1 MARKSKRGGSKKL
14 SSYTREV
21 SSYASKALSGIG
33 TAQVIAILPWVAGG
47 IAVWWAYTKLA
58 GGEAGFDLTGG
69 GVVPLPTGLP
79 YPDYVYA
86 DIADRQFN
94 SMNMWG
100 TDTDSLF
107 SAVQN
112 LSPQELIA
120 VASKFGKRA
129 STVSLFPGTQQ
140 SISFPRSL
148 TEWYDSELSG
158 ADRDRM
164 KAIWAGTGL
173 Y

>member
-1 MARKSKRGGSKKL
+1 MAQKSF
-14 SSYTREV
+14 TR
-21 SSYASKALSGIG
+21 SARSYASKALKGIG
-33 TAQVIAILPWVAGG
+33 TAEVMAFLPWIAGG

-58 GGEAGFDLTGG
+58 GGQAGFDLTGG
-69 GVVPLPTGLP
+69 GNVPLPSGLP
-79 YPDYVYA
+79 YPEYIYS
-86 DIADRQFN
+86 DIADREFN
-94 SMNMWG
+94 AMNMWG
-100 TDTDSLF
+100 TDTESLF
-107 SAVQN
+107 SAVQG

-129 STVSLFPGTQQ
+129 STISLFPGTQQ
-140 SISFPRSL
+140 SFSFPRSI

-158 ADRDRM
+158 ADRTRM

>member
-1 MARKSKRGGSKKL
+1 MARKSKKGRSKKV

-33 TAQVIAILPWVAGG
+33 TAQVVAFLPWIAGG

-69 GVVPLPTGLP
+69 GNVPLPSGLP
-79 YPDYVYA
+79 YPEYIYA
-86 DIADRQFN
+86 DIADREFN
-94 SMNMWG
+94 AMNMWG

-107 SAVQN
+107 SAVQG

-140 SISFPRSL
+140 SVSFPRSI

-158 ADRDRM
+158 ADRTRM
-164 KAIWAGTGL
+164 KQIWAGTGL

>member
-1 MARKSKRGGSKKL
+1 MARKKSRSLESQAK
-14 SSYTREV
+14 
-21 SSYASKALSGIG
+21 SYARKGYSVARKALAGVG
-33 TAQVIAILPWVAGG
+33 TAEIVTLLPWVAGA
-47 IAVWWAYTKLA
+47 IAVWWLYSKLA
-58 GGEAGFDLTGG
+58 GGQAGFDLIGG
-69 GVVPLPTGLP
+69 GNVTLPGNLP
-79 YPDYVYA
+79 KPEYVYA
-86 DIADRQFN
+86 DIADRQYN
-94 SMNMWG
+94 ALNAWG

-107 SAVQN
+107 ASLQGLAPN
-112 LSPQELIA
+112 ELVA

-164 KAIWAGTGL
+164 KAIWFGTGL

>member
-58 GGEAGFDLTGG
+58 GGEAGFNLTEPGYIP
-69 GVVPLPTGLP
+69 VPTGLP
-79 YPDYVYA
+79 RPEYVYA
-86 DIADRQFN
+86 DIADREFN
-94 SMNMWG
+94 AMNMYG
-100 TDTDSLF
+100 TDTESLF
-107 SAVQN
+107 SAVEG
-112 LSPQELIA
+112 LTPAELVA

-129 STVSLFPGTQQ
+129 STISLFPGTQQ
-140 SISFPRSL
+140 SISFPRTL

-158 ADRDRM
+158 SDRDRM

>member
-1 MARKSKRGGSKKL
+1 MARKSL
-14 SSYTREV
+14 TR
-21 SSYASKALSGIG
+21 SARSYASKALKGIG
-33 TAQVIAILPWVAGG
+33 TAEVMAFLPWIAGG
-47 IAVWWAYTKLA
+47 IAVWWAYSKLA
-58 GGEAGFDLTGG
+58 GGQAGFDLTGG
-69 GVVPLPTGLP
+69 GVVPLPSGLP
-79 YPDYVYA
+79 QPDYVYA
-86 DIADRQFN
+86 DIADREFN
-94 SMNMWG
+94 AMNMWG
-100 TDTDSLF
+100 TDTESLF
-107 SAVQN
+107 SAVTG

-140 SISFPRSL
+140 SISFPRSI

>member
-1 MARKSKRGGSKKL
+1 MARKSLTTSAR
-14 SSYTREV
+14 
-21 SSYASKALSGIG
+21 SYASKALKGIG
-33 TAQVIAILPWVAGG
+33 TAEVMAFLPWIAGG

-58 GGEAGFDLTGG
+58 GGQAGFDLTGPG
-69 GVVPLPTGLP
+69 TIPLPSGLP
-79 YPDYVYA
+79 QPDYVYQ
-86 DIADRQFN
+86 DIADREYN

-100 TDTDSLF
+100 TDTESLF
-107 SAVQN
+107 SAVQG

-140 SISFPRSL
+140 SISFPRTL

-158 ADRDRM
+158 ADRTRM

>member
-1 MARKSKRGGSKKL
+1 MAKRKASLEKTARSYARKASG
-14 SSYTREV
+14 
-21 SSYASKALSGIG
+21 YARRALSGIG
-33 TAQVIAILPWVAGG
+33 TAEVITFLPWIAGG
-47 IAVWWAYTKLA
+47 IAVWWIYNKLA
-58 GGEAGFDLTGG
+58 GGEAGFNLTGP
-69 GVVPLPTGLP
+69 GVINLPSNLP
-79 YPDYVYA
+79 KPDYVYQ

-94 SMNMWG
+94 AMNMWG
-100 TDTDSLF
+100 TDEESLF
-107 SAVQN
+107 AGLEGLTPS
-112 LSPQELIA
+112 ELIA

-158 ADRDRM
+158 ASRERM
-164 KAIWAGTGL
+164 RAIWALTGL

>member
-1 MARKSKRGGSKKL
+1 MARKSLTTSAR
-14 SSYTREV
+14 
-21 SSYASKALSGIG
+21 SYASKALKGIG
-33 TAQVIAILPWVAGG
+33 TAEVMAFLPWIAGG

-58 GGEAGFDLTGG
+58 GGQAGFDLTGPG
-69 GVVPLPTGLP
+69 TIPLPSGLP
-79 YPDYVYA
+79 QPDYVYQ
-86 DIADRQFN
+86 DIADREYN

-100 TDTDSLF
+100 TDTESLF
-107 SAVQN
+107 SAVTG

-140 SISFPRSL
+140 SISFPRTL

-158 ADRDRM
+158 ADRTRM
-164 KAIWAGTGL
+164 KQIWAGTGL

>member
-1 MARKSKRGGSKKL
+1 MARKSKKA

-21 SSYASKALSGIG
+21 SRYASKALSGIG
-33 TAQVIAILPWVAGG
+33 TAQVMAFLPWIAGG

-58 GGEAGFDLTGG
+58 GGQAGFNLTEAGI
-69 GVVPLPTGLP
+69 VPLPTGLP
-79 YPDYVYA
+79 QPEFVYA
-86 DIADRQFN
+86 DIADREYN
-94 SMNMWG
+94 AMNMWG
-100 TDTDSLF
+100 TDTESLF
-107 SAVQN
+107 SAVQG
-112 LSPQELIA
+112 LTPQELIA

-129 STVSLFPGTQQ
+129 STISLFPGTQQ
-140 SISFPRSL
+140 SVSFPRSI

-164 KAIWAGTGL
+164 KQIWAGTGL

>member
-1 MARKSKRGGSKKL
+1 MARKSLTTSAR
-14 SSYTREV
+14 
-21 SSYASKALSGIG
+21 SYASKALKGIG
-33 TAQVIAILPWVAGG
+33 TAEVMAFLPWIAGG

-58 GGEAGFDLTGG
+58 GGQAGFDLTGG
-69 GVVPLPTGLP
+69 GVVPLPSGLP
-79 YPDYVYA
+79 QPDYVYA
-86 DIADRQFN
+86 DIADREFN

-100 TDTDSLF
+100 TDTESLF
-107 SAVQN
+107 SAVEG
-112 LSPQELIA
+112 LSPNELIA

-129 STVSLFPGTQQ
+129 STISLFPGTQQ
-140 SISFPRSL
+140 SISFPRSI

-158 ADRDRM
+158 ADRTRM

>member
-1 MARKSKRGGSKKL
+1 MARKSKRGGSKKV

-21 SSYASKALSGIG
+21 SRYASKAISGIG

-69 GVVPLPTGLP
+69 GNVTLPTGLP
-79 YPDYVYA
+79 YPEYVYTE
-86 DIADRQFN
+86 IADREFN
-94 SMNMWG
+94 AMNMWG
-100 TDTDSLF
+100 TDTESLF
-107 SAVQN
+107 SAVEG
-112 LSPQELIA
+112 LSPKELIA

-140 SISFPRSL
+140 SFSFPRSI

-158 ADRDRM
+158 ADRTRM
-164 KAIWAGTGL
+164 KQIWAGTGL

>member
-1 MARKSKRGGSKKL
+1 MARSKSL
-14 SSYTREV
+14 TR
-21 SSYASKALSGIG
+21 SARSYASKALSGIG
-33 TAQVIAILPWVAGG
+33 TAQVMAFLPWIAGG
-47 IAVWWAYTKLA
+47 IVLFLAYRKLA

-69 GVVPLPTGLP
+69 GNVTLPTGLP
-79 YPDYVYA
+79 YPEYVYSE
-86 DIADRQFN
+86 IADREFN
-94 SMNMWG
+94 AMNMWG
-100 TDTDSLF
+100 TDTESLF
-107 SAVQN
+107 SAVEG
-112 LSPQELIA
+112 LSPKELIA

-140 SISFPRSL
+140 SVSFPRSI

-158 ADRDRM
+158 SDRDRM

>member
-1 MARKSKRGGSKKL
+1 MARKSL
-14 SSYTREV
+14 TR
-21 SSYASKALSGIG
+21 SARSYASKALKGIG
-33 TAQVIAILPWVAGG
+33 TAEVMAFLPWIAGG

-58 GGEAGFDLTGG
+58 GGQAGFDLTGG
-69 GVVPLPTGLP
+69 GVVPLPSGLP
-79 YPDYVYA
+79 QPDYVYA
-86 DIADRQFN
+86 DIADREFN
-94 SMNMWG
+94 AMNMWG
-100 TDTDSLF
+100 TDTESLF
-107 SAVQN
+107 SAVTG

-140 SISFPRSL
+140 SVSFPRSI

>member
-1 MARKSKRGGSKKL
+1 MARKSKRGGSKKV

-33 TAQVIAILPWVAGG
+33 TAQVISILPWVAGG

-58 GGEAGFDLTGG
+58 GGEAGFNLTSGG
-69 GVVPLPTGLP
+69 NVPLPSGLP
-79 YPDYVYA
+79 YPEYIYA
-86 DIADRQFN
+86 DIADREFN
-94 SMNMWG
+94 AMNMWG
-100 TDTDSLF
+100 TDTESLF

-112 LSPQELIA
+112 LSPNELIA

-140 SISFPRSL
+140 SISFPRTL

-158 ADRDRM
+158 ADRTRM
-164 KAIWAGTGL
+164 KQIWAGTGL

>member
-1 MARKSKRGGSKKL
+1 MARKSLTTSAR
-14 SSYTREV
+14 
-21 SSYASKALSGIG
+21 SYASKALKGIG
-33 TAQVIAILPWVAGG
+33 TAEVMAFLPWIAGG

-58 GGEAGFDLTGG
+58 GGQAGFDLTGG
-69 GVVPLPTGLP
+69 GNVPLPSGLP
-79 YPDYVYA
+79 QPDYVYA
-86 DIADRQFN
+86 DIADREFN
-94 SMNMWG
+94 AMNMWG
-100 TDTDSLF
+100 TDTESLF
-107 SAVQN
+107 SAVAG

-140 SISFPRSL
+140 SFSFPRSI

>member
-1 MARKSKRGGSKKL
+1 MARKSKKGGSKKVA
-14 SSYTREV
+14 SYTREV
-21 SSYASKALSGIG
+21 SRYASKAISGIG

-58 GGEAGFDLTGG
+58 GGEAGFNLTGPG
-69 GVVPLPTGLP
+69 AIPLPAGLP
-79 YPDYVYA
+79 QPEFVYA
-86 DIADRQFN
+86 DIADREFN
-94 SMNMWG
+94 AMNMYG
-100 TDTDSLF
+100 TDTESLF
-107 SAVQN
+107 SAVQG
-112 LSPQELIA
+112 LSPAELVA

-129 STVSLFPGTQQ
+129 STISLFPGTQQ

-158 ADRDRM
+158 ADRERM
-164 KAIWAGTGL
+164 KQIWAGTGL

>member
-1 MARKSKRGGSKKL
+1 MARKSKRGGSKKVA
-14 SSYTREV
+14 SYTREV
-21 SSYASKALSGIG
+21 GRYASKALSGIG
-33 TAQVIAILPWVAGG
+33 TAQVMAFLPWIAGG
-47 IAVWWAYTKLA
+47 IAVWWAYSKLA

-69 GVVPLPTGLP
+69 GNVTLPTGLP
-79 YPDYVYA
+79 YPEYVYA
-86 DIADRQFN
+86 EIADREFN
-94 SMNMWG
+94 AMNMWG
-100 TDTDSLF
+100 TDTESLF
-107 SAVQN
+107 SAVQG

-140 SISFPRSL
+140 SVSFPRSI

-158 ADRDRM
+158 ADRTRM
-164 KAIWAGTGL
+164 KQIWAGTGL

>member
-1 MARKSKRGGSKKL
+1 MARKTFK
-14 SSYTREV
+14 
-21 SSYASKALSGIG
+21 SYARKGYSYARKALAGVG
-33 TAQVIAILPWVAGG
+33 TAEVMAFLPWIAGG
-47 IAVWWAYTKLA
+47 IVLWWMYNKLA
-58 GGEAGFDLTGG
+58 GGQAGFDLIGG
-69 GVVPLPTGLP
+69 GTVTMPTGLP
-79 YPDYVYA
+79 RPDYVYA
-86 DIADRQFN
+86 DIADRQYN
-94 SMNMWG
+94 AMNAWG
-100 TDTDSLF
+100 TDTESLF
-107 SAVQN
+107 ASLQGLSA
-112 LSPQELIA
+112 QELVA

-164 KAIWAGTGL
+164 KSIWFGTGL

>member
-1 MARKSKRGGSKKL
+1 MARKSLTTSAR
-14 SSYTREV
+14 
-21 SSYASKALSGIG
+21 SYASKALKGIG
-33 TAQVIAILPWVAGG
+33 TAEVMAFLPWIAGG

-58 GGEAGFDLTGG
+58 GGQAGFDLTGG
-69 GVVPLPTGLP
+69 GVVPLPSGLP
-79 YPDYVYA
+79 QPDYVYA
-86 DIADRQFN
+86 DIADREFN
-94 SMNMWG
+94 AMNMWG
-100 TDTDSLF
+100 TDTESLF
-107 SAVQN
+107 SAVTG

-140 SISFPRSL
+140 SISFPRSI

-158 ADRDRM
+158 ADRTRM